1 MSFVPFMPM
10 LRTRVS
16 RLFGAG
22 AGSVAVLAVA
32 TASLPLLPAVA
43 QKSPDVVS
51 HVANVPAQ
59 PDWASSGQNN
69 HNTRYA
75 VLERTIDARNVG
87 NLKPKWIF
95 TTAGNV
101 SATATVVGGV
111 AYVPDWGGKLWAID
125 INTGEAVWSHDISDY
140 TGI

>member
-1 MSFVPFMPM
+1 MSFMPL
-10 LRTRVS
+10 LRTRGS

-22 AGSVAVLAVA
+22 AGSVVVLAVA
-32 TASLPLLPAVA
+32 MAGWPLLPAVVA

-75 VLERTIDARNVG
+75 VLERTIDASNVG

-111 AYVPDWGGKLWAID
+111 AYVPDWGGKL
-125 INTGEAVWSHDISDY
+125 
-140 TGI
+140 